1 MFNLTPAQQKYIIQ
15 NYSKM
20 TAQQIATILKIP
32 PSNVRNQ
39 ITYLRKILKEEIIEI
54 EDPAK
59 ARVLLTKF
67 NQYFS
72 KQSSNHA

>member
-1 MFNLTPAQQKYIIQ
+1 MFNLTPVQQKYIIQ

-20 TAQQIATILKIP
+20 TAQQIATNLKIP

-39 ITYLRKILKEEIIEI
+39 ITYLRKILKEEIIET
-54 EDPAK
+54 EDPTK

>member
-39 ITYLRKILKEEIIEI
+39 ITYLRKILKEEIIET
-54 EDPAK
+54 EDPVK